1 MTQWQAYHLV
11 VHRPAIPS
19 LGSGD
24 QDLWDRWDPWGQWD
38 LWVWD
43 QGVPVDLAG
52 VRILGA
58 QEDRL
63 VHGDLILPLS
73 LQE

>member
-1 MTQWQAYHLV
+1 M
-11 VHRPAIPS
+11 VHRLAIPS

-24 QDLWDRWDPWGQWD
+24 QDLWDPWGQWD

-63 VHGDLILPLS
+63 VHGDLILLLS